1 MPPCQGTACG
11 SPTKRDYM
19 KQEIHLIHPTQL
31 KALLKKDTSA
41 ALLDTREELEF
52 SEGHIPGAI
61 SNQWFEW
68 CSKAPSS
75 AKSTLFEPGYWGNL
89 NVESIEKVENALGDL
104 GITNDGTVVVYSGG
118 IASKGR
124 EGRVAWMLLYFGIEK
139 VYILDG
145 GYNAWL
151 QAKGE
156 VSTKVLSAHERKAKR
171 KSFKVSLQPHR
182 RVELNDVKRML
193 EEDGGTHPILVD
205 TRSPLEFEGR
215 LYDYQPRMGH
225 MPRSVNIWFDRFFA
239 NDGKFIGNTE
249 FLKLLE
255 SENIL
260 SNVKASY
267 CEVGVRAATFSLLYE
282 LATGKVLPVYD
293 GSLMEWSH
301 HSDLTVI
308 SSCQTQPDEP

>member
-1 MPPCQGTACG
+1 
-11 SPTKRDYM
+11 M
-19 KQEIHLIHPTQL
+19 KQAIKLITAKEL
-31 KALLKKDTSA
+31 KDMLEREANIV
-41 ALLDTREELEF
+41 LLDTREELEF
-52 SEGHIPGAI
+52 SEGHIEGAI

-89 NVESIEKVENALGDL
+89 NVESIEKVEKAVGSL
-104 GITNDGTVVVYSGG
+104 GITNGGKVVVYSAG

-124 EGRVAWMLLYFGIEK
+124 EGRLAWMLLYFGLEE
-139 VYILDG
+139 VFILDG

-151 QAKGE
+151 NAKGE
-156 VSTKVLSAHERKAKR
+156 VSKESVAPKAAK
-171 KSFKVSLQPHR
+171 FKVTLQPHR
-182 RVELNDVKRML
+182 RVELADVKKIL
-193 EEDGGTHPILVD
+193 AEDDGTHPLLVD

-225 MPRSVNIWFDRFFA
+225 IPRSVNIWFDRYFA
-239 NDGKFIGNTE
+239 SDGRFIGKEN
-249 FLKLLE
+249 FLSLLE
-255 SENIL
+255 SEGAR

-282 LATGKVLPVYD
+282 LATGDILPVYD

-308 SSCQTQPDEP
+308 SSCQAQSEDS

>member
-1 MPPCQGTACG
+1 
-11 SPTKRDYM
+11 M
-19 KQEIHLIHPTQL
+19 KQEIFLINPNELIQL
-31 KALLKKDTSA
+31 LEQSA
-41 ALLDTREELEF
+41 DIVLLDTREELEF
-52 SEGHIPGAI
+52 SEGHIPNAI

-68 CSKAPSS
+68 CSKAPAT

-89 NVESIEKVENALGDL
+89 NIESIEKIENALGDL

-118 IASKGR
+118 ISSKGR
-124 EGRVAWMLLYFGIEK
+124 EGRVAWMLLYFGIAK

-156 VSTKVLSAHERKAKR
+156 VSTKVVDTKTIKAKNKR
-171 KSFKVSLQPHR
+171 FRVSLQPQR
-182 RVELNDVKRML
+182 RIELADVKKML
-193 EEDGGTHPILVD
+193 DEDTGTEPILVD

-239 NDGKFIGNTE
+239 NDGKFIGE
-249 FLKLLE
+249 KDFLKLLE
-255 SENIL
+255 SENAL

-282 LATGKVLPVYD
+282 LATGRVLPVYD

-308 SSCQTQPDEP
+308 SSCQSDSDAT

>member
-1 MPPCQGTACG
+1 M
-11 SPTKRDYM
+11 KR
-19 KQEIHLIHPTQL
+19 KINLINPNEL
-31 KALLKKDTSA
+31 KDLLGEKRNIV
-41 ALLDTREELEF
+41 LLDTREELEF
-52 SEGHIPGAI
+52 SESHIPGAI

-89 NVESIEKVENALGDL
+89 DVESIEKVEESLGAL
-104 GITNDGTVVVYSGG
+104 GITNGGTVVVYSAG

-124 EGRVAWMLLYFGIEK
+124 EGRLAWMLLYFGLEE

-151 QAKGE
+151 NAKGE
-156 VSTKVLSAHERKAKR
+156 VSKQIVSPQKAK
-171 KSFKVSLQPHR
+171 FKLALQEHR
-182 RVELNDVKRML
+182 RVDLQDVKKIL
-193 EEDGGTHPILVD
+193 AEDNGEYPLLVD
-205 TRSPLEFEGR
+205 TRSPMEFEGR

-225 MPRSVNIWFDRFFA
+225 IPRSVNIWFDRYFA
-239 NDGKFIGNTE
+239 NDGRFIGKE
-249 FLKLLE
+249 KFLSLLE
-255 SENIL
+255 SEGAR

-282 LATGKVLPVYD
+282 LATGDVLPVYD

-308 SSCQTQPDEP
+308 SSCQAQSEDS

>member
-1 MPPCQGTACG
+1 
-11 SPTKRDYM
+11 M
-19 KQEIHLIHPTQL
+19 KQEIHLITPADLTKL
-31 KALLKKDTSA
+31 IGTTKDVV
-41 ALLDTREELEF
+41 LLDTREELEF

-89 NVESIEKVENALGDL
+89 DVASIEKVEEALGNL
-104 GITNDGTVVVYSGG
+104 GVTNGGTIVVYSAG

-124 EGRVAWMLLYFGIEK
+124 EGRVAWMLLYFGLEEI
-139 VYILDG
+139 YILDG

-151 QAKGE
+151 NAKGE
-156 VSTKVLSAHERKAKR
+156 VSTKSISPQKR
-171 KSFKVSLQPHR
+171 KFKIDLQSHR
-182 RVELNDVKRML
+182 RVELVDVKKML
-193 EEDGGTHPILVD
+193 AGDSGTYPLLVD
-205 TRSPLEFEGR
+205 TRSPMEFEGR

-225 MPRSVNIWFDRFFA
+225 IPRSVNIWFDRYFA
-239 NDGKFIGNTE
+239 SDGRFIGGE
-249 FLKLLE
+249 KFLSLLE
-255 SENIL
+255 SEGAR

-282 LATGKVLPVYD
+282 LATGEVLPVYD
-293 GSLMEWSH
+293 GSLMEWAH

-308 SSCQTQPDEP
+308 SSYQTQSEDS

>member
-1 MPPCQGTACG
+1 
-11 SPTKRDYM
+11 M
-19 KQEIHLIHPTQL
+19 KQKI
-31 KALLKKDTSA
+31 KLLTAQELNEMLESEKNIV
-41 ALLDTREELEF
+41 LLDTREELEF
-52 SEGHIPGAI
+52 SEGHIEGAI

-89 NVESIEKVENALGDL
+89 NVESIEKVERAVGDL
-104 GITNDGTVVVYSGG
+104 GITNGGKVVVYSAG

-124 EGRVAWMLLYFGIEK
+124 EGRLAWMLLYFGLEE

-156 VSTKVLSAHERKAKR
+156 VSTEFVSPSKAK
-171 KSFKVSLQPHR
+171 FKVALQPHR
-182 RVELNDVKRML
+182 RVELADVKEL
-193 EEDGGTHPILVD
+193 LSLDKGTYPLLVD

-215 LYDYQPRMGH
+215 LFDYQPRMGH
-225 MPRSVNIWFDRFFA
+225 IPRSVNIWFDRYFA
-239 NDGKFIGNTE
+239 SDGRFIGKE
-249 FLKLLE
+249 KFLSLLE
-255 SENIL
+255 SEGARQ
-260 SNVKASY
+260 NVKASY

-282 LATGKVLPVYD
+282 LATGDVLPVYD

-308 SSCQTQPDEP
+308 SSCQAQSEDS

>member
-1 MPPCQGTACG
+1 
-11 SPTKRDYM
+11 M
-19 KQEIHLIHPTQL
+19 KQEIKLITPQEL
-31 KALLKKDTSA
+31 MRLLESEKDIVI
-41 ALLDTREELEF
+41 LDTREELEF
-52 SEGHIPGAI
+52 SQGHIPAAI

-75 AKSTLFEPGYWGNL
+75 AKSALFEPGYWGNL
-89 NVESIEKVENALGDL
+89 NVESIEKVERALGNL

-124 EGRVAWMLLYFGIEK
+124 EGRLAWMLLYFGIEK

-151 QAKGE
+151 QAKGY
-156 VSTKVLSAHERKAKR
+156 VSTKVVSEEERQAKQ
-171 KSFKVSLQPHR
+171 KKFKVSLQPQR
-182 RVELNDVKRML
+182 RVELTDVKKML

-225 MPRSVNIWFDRFFA
+225 IPRSVNIWFDRYFA
-239 NDGKFIGNTE
+239 KDGKFIGEKE
-249 FLKLLE
+249 FLNLLE
-255 SENIL
+255 SEKML

-267 CEVGVRAATFSLLYE
+267 CEVGVRAATFSLLFE

-308 SSCQTQPDEP
+308 SSCQSDSDTD